1 MSSGALGAVL
11 GPWRLVQSP
20 WRCLPEECA
29 IKGTAVVKGW
39 AANSQGAMAYHR
51 GPRPAMAVLVQESR
65 HNSDVNRQSNNQVI
79 IVSRSKIE
87 VGIYYEINRGS
98 T

>member
-1 MSSGALGAVL
+1 
-11 GPWRLVQSP
+11 
-20 WRCLPEECA
+20 
-29 IKGTAVVKGW
+29 
-39 AANSQGAMAYHR
+39 
-51 GPRPAMAVLVQESR
+51 MAVLVQESR
-65 HNSDVNRQSNNQVI
+65 HNSDVNRQSNNHVI